1 MVKLVC
7 HHETVRETG
16 RFTYIQLGGQNTQIL
31 LTNNYLCGV
40 TKVTG
45 GHFNISA
52 PPFVSQ
58 QRIPHPFRE
67 DTDEGLLE
75 EAVPRRGEGDR

>member
-1 MVKLVC
+1 MY
-7 HHETVRETG
+7 TVRRTVP
-16 RFTYIQLGGQNTQIL
+16 TSTQV
-31 LTNNYLCGV
+31 LTNNYLWGV
-40 TKVTG
+40 AKVAG
-45 GHFNISA
+45 GHFNIST

-75 EAVPRRGEGDR
+75 EAVPGRGEGDR